1 MTGDR
6 DAAARYL
13 ENWQDEVDSAAEYRA
28 MAAAEPDPRL
38 AKVYANLAAME
49 EAHIAFWE
57 KRLRDAG
64 ASVPPRRASW
74 RSRVLGA
81 IARRLGPDLVLA
93 TIAAKEAADQNVY
106 VRQPETAGT
115 RMSAQE
121 HWHAKV
127 LKQLVTT
134 QPRGVQGS
142 FLARLEGRHRS
153 VGGNALRAAVLGA
166 NDGLCSNLSLVRGV
180 AGASVDSH
188 GLLVTGVAGL
198 LAGACSMALGEW
210 VSVTSSR
217 ELAQREIRIETGEL
231 TEDPEGEGDELK
243 LIYEA
248 KGLSPSVA
256 DTMVKHLLADRS
268 TAIDALAR
276 EELGIDPTQ
285 LGGSAGEAALT
296 SFVLFAVGALVP
308 ILPFLVARGTP
319 AVAASAG
326 VSALGL
332 FGIGAAITIFTGT
345 HVWRSGGRQLLL
357 GMAAAGV
364 PVGPVHSLGEALA
377 HPQTLAR
384 GMVVDLVH
392 PQAGATKAIGCPL
405 HFSATPTQITRPA
418 PLLGEHTR
426 EVLAEYGYDDAAIDA
441 LIADGVVEAAARG
454 ASS

>member
-1 MTGDR
+1 MTDDR

-13 ENWQDEVDSAAEYRA
+13 ENWQDEVDSASEYRS

-64 ASVPPRRASW
+64 ASVPPRRPSW
-74 RSRVLGA
+74 RSRVLAA

-93 TIAAKEAADQNVY
+93 TIAAKEEVDQNVY
-106 VRQPETAGT
+106 VKQSETAGT

-121 HWHAKV
+121 RWHAKV
-127 LKQLVTT
+127 LKQLVTS
-134 QPRGVQGS
+134 QPRGVEGS

-166 NDGLCSNLSLVRGV
+166 NDGLCSNLSLVMGV

-188 GLLVTGVAGL
+188 GLLITGVAGL

-217 ELAQREIRIETGEL
+217 ELAEREIRIETGEL

-248 KGLSPSVA
+248 KGLSPSEA
-256 DTMVKHLLADRS
+256 DAMVKHLLADQS
-268 TAIDALAR
+268 SAIDTLAR

-285 LGGSAGEAALT
+285 LGGSAWEAAVT
-296 SFVLFAVGALVP
+296 SFVLFAMGALVP
-308 ILPFLVARGTP
+308 ILPFLVARGSL
-319 AVAASAG
+319 AVAASAA

-332 FGIGAAITIFTGT
+332 FGIGAAITIFTGAP
-345 HVWRSGGRQLLL
+345 VWRSGGRQLLL
-357 GMAAAGV
+357 GLAAAGV
-364 PVGPVHSLGEALA
+364 TFGLGRL
-377 HPQTLAR
+377 
-384 GMVVDLVH
+384 
-392 PQAGATKAIGCPL
+392 IGRA
-405 HFSATPTQITRPA
+405 FT
-418 PLLGEHTR
+418 G
-426 EVLAEYGYDDAAIDA
+426 
-441 LIADGVVEAAARG
+441 
-454 ASS
+454 

>member
-1 MTGDR
+1 
-6 DAAARYL
+6 
-13 ENWQDEVDSAAEYRA
+13 
-28 MAAAEPDPRL
+28 MAAAEPDPRM
-38 AKVYANLAAME
+38 ATVYANLASME

-64 ASVPPRRASW
+64 AAVPPRRASW

-93 TIAAKEAADQNVY
+93 TIAAREEVDQNVY
-106 VRQPETAGT
+106 VKQPETAGT
-115 RMSAQE
+115 RMPAQE
-121 HWHAKV
+121 RWHAKV
-127 LKQLVTT
+127 LKQLVRS
-134 QPRGVQGS
+134 QPRGVEGS

-166 NDGLCSNLSLVRGV
+166 NDGLCSNLSLVMGV

-188 GLLVTGVAGL
+188 GLLVTSVAGL

-248 KGLSPSVA
+248 KGLSPSEA

-268 TAIDALAR
+268 SAIDALSR

-285 LGGSAGEAALT
+285 LGGSAWEAALT
-296 SFVLFAVGALVP
+296 SFVLFAMGALVP
-308 ILPFLVARGTP
+308 ILPFLVARGNL
-319 AVAASAG
+319 AVAASAA

-332 FGIGAAITIFTGT
+332 FGIGAAITIFTGAP
-345 HVWRSGGRQLLL
+345 VWRSGGRQLLL
-357 GMAAAGV
+357 GLAAAGV
-364 PVGPVHSLGEALA
+364 TFGLG
-377 HPQTLAR
+377 R
-384 GMVVDLVH
+384 MIGM
-392 PQAGATKAIGCPL
+392 AI
-405 HFSATPTQITRPA
+405 TP
-418 PLLGEHTR
+418 
-426 EVLAEYGYDDAAIDA
+426 
-441 LIADGVVEAAARG
+441 
-454 ASS
+454 